1 MSGQTPQG
9 SSEQGSSEQG
19 SSQHGAVIAFGANLG
34 DRVSTIRAAAAEI
47 DALPGTHVIVLSSF
61 VESAA
66 VKPDGVDLSAPE
78 YLNAVA
84 LIETTLAPHDLLSA
98 LNGIEHAHGRTREV
112 RWGDRTLDL
121 DIITYDNLEISDE
134 SLTLPHPRVG
144 DRSFVLAPW
153 LELDPDAAIPGRG
166 NAAELLAFC
175 PDPVRAHV
183 EVVVGQ

>member
-1 MSGQTPQG
+1 MTGQMQHG
-9 SSEQGSSEQG
+9 L
-19 SSQHGAVIAFGANLG
+19 SQHGAVIAFGANLG
-34 DRVSTIRAAAAEI
+34 NRVNTIRAAAAEI

-66 VKPDGVDLSAPE
+66 VKPDGVDLTAPE

-84 LIETTLAPHDLLSA
+84 LIETTLGPHDLLSA
-98 LNGIEHAHGRTREV
+98 LNAIEHTHGRTREV

-121 DIITYDNLEISDE
+121 DIITYDILEMSDE
-134 SLTLPHPRVG
+134 ILTLPHPRAA

-153 LELDPDAAIPGRG
+153 LQLDPDAAIPGRG